1 MTVSGF
7 LNVTRLEDGQWEY
20 AYGDKVHRDY
30 SLKNLEFIVRMH
42 GLKWGV
48 LDDELA
54 LKSLKEDELVN
65 TGFLNVYISNDR
77 WCYRG
82 SDLKSRDLL
91 TLKKRVL
98 ENGLEW
104 KVTDNDLAEKSLE
117 KNSSNFN
124 KGKVKFR
131 NREFKSHLE
140 KEKADAVK
148 LREEIKLEKKTNPT
162 GFFRV
167 NLINSDYKWE
177 YRSEKVVLK
186 ANSLD
191 ELEKLVLSKK
201 LEWKVLDSRLALISR
216 KND

>member
-7 LNVTRLEDGQWEY
+7 LNVVRLEDGQWEY

-65 TGFLNVYISNDR
+65 TGFLNVYISKGK

-82 SDLKSRDLL
+82 SDLESRDLL

-98 ENGLEW
+98 KKDLEW
-104 KVTDNDLAEKSLE
+104 KIIDNDLAEKSLE

-131 NREFKSHLE
+131 DTEFKNHLK
-140 KEKADAVK
+140 KEKKDAFK
-148 LREEIKLEKKTNPT
+148 LREEIRHERERNIT

-167 NLINSDYKWE
+167 NLIDSDFKWE
-177 YRSEKVVLK
+177 YRTDKIVLK
-186 ANSLD
+186 ANTLD
-191 ELEKLVLSKK
+191 ELENLVMSKK

>member
-1 MTVSGF
+1 MTVTGF

-54 LKSLKEDELVN
+54 SKSLKEDELAN

-91 TLKKRVL
+91 TLEKRVL

-104 KVTDNDLAEKSLE
+104 KVTDRNLAEKSLK
-117 KNSSNFN
+117 KNSSNFSR
-124 KGKVKFR
+124 GKAKY
-131 NREFKSHLE
+131 
-140 KEKADAVK
+140 
-148 LREEIKLEKKTNPT
+148 IT
-162 GFFRV
+162 
-167 NLINSDYKWE
+167 
-177 YRSEKVVLK
+177 
-186 ANSLD
+186 
-191 ELEKLVLSKK
+191 
-201 LEWKVLDSRLALISR
+201 SR